1 MDVNKLSVLALSG
14 ASCPTLSGFLGRSA
28 EVLHMTYW
36 SITFTSAEAT
46 MTSLDTEQDVDKH
59 WRAGSTFGLKNAF
72 SYLYVFVALRYL
84 KVLIS
89 YYLMVL

>member
-1 MDVNKLSVLALSG
+1 VPHLVALLG
-14 ASCPTLSGFLGRSA
+14 ELILSGFLGRSA